1 MVFTYLLLGILFLVL
16 LFINLNYANIKGRYG
31 ENRVNKLLSRLDE
44 NNYKI
49 YHDLYVPTEG
59 NKTTQVD
66 HVVVSPFGIFVIE
79 TKAYNGW
86 IFGNEKSKYW
96 TQVIYKRKEK
106 LFNPIWQNAGHI
118 KALENYLGIDKQL
131 FTSIIAFSNQSTF
144 KFKEEFKR
152 ASVIHFNSLYKT
164 IKAHDSV
171 IVDDSLIKS
180 IHSKLNKLVISD
192 KKEKKQISKQHVQT
206 VKLDVKKSKV
216 TNYDKSKCPKCNS
229 DLVKRKGKYGEFLG
243 CSNYPRCRYTGKL

>member
-1 MVFTYLLLGILFLVL
+1 MVFIYLFLIILFLVL
-16 LFINLNYANIKGRYG
+16 FFINYNYATIKGRYG
-31 ENRVNKLLSRLDE
+31 ENRVNKLLSKLDG
-44 NNYKI
+44 NDYKI
-49 YHDLYVPTEG
+49 YHDLYIPTEE

-118 KALENYLGIDKQL
+118 KGLEDYLGIEKNY

-144 KFKEEFKR
+144 KFKEKFTR
-152 ASVIHFNSLYKT
+152 AHVIHFRDLYKT
-164 IKAHDSV
+164 IKANNAT
-171 IVDDSLIKS
+171 IIGNSLINNVQ
-180 IHSKLNKLVISD
+180 SKLNKLVVVD
-192 KKEKKQISKQHVQT
+192 KKEKKQISKQHVQE
-206 VKLDVKKSKV
+206 VKLDIAKSK
-216 TNYDKSKCPKCNS
+216 TTYFDKSKCPKCDS

-243 CSNYPRCRYTGKL
+243 CSNYPKCRYTGKL